1 MIKLENVHKSF
12 GSTEVLKGVSIEV
25 PTGSVTVILGPS
37 GSGKTTLLR
46 SINFLEPA
54 DKGTM
59 SLDDKVFDMA
69 AATKKE
75 ILEVRRNTA
84 MVFQNYNLFTNMT
97 ALENVKEGLV
107 LVQKMGRYE
116 ALIKAEYYLEKVGMI
131 NREHFYPVQLSGG
144 QQQRVGIARALALNP
159 KVILFDEPTSALDP
173 ELVGE
178 VLEIM
183 KKIAKED
190 NATMIV
196 VTHEIGFAKDV
207 ADQVIFMEGGVVV
220 ETGVPKDIIENPQE
234 ERTKKFLARF
244 SNR

>member
-59 SLDDKVFDMA
+59 ILDDKVFDMA
-69 AATKKE
+69 AASKKE

-84 MVFQNYNLFTNMT
+84 MVFQNYNLFANMT

-131 NREHFYPVQLSGG
+131 NREHF
-144 QQQRVGIARALALNP
+144 
-159 KVILFDEPTSALDP
+159 
-173 ELVGE
+173 
-178 VLEIM
+178 
-183 KKIAKED
+183 
-190 NATMIV
+190 
-196 VTHEIGFAKDV
+196 
-207 ADQVIFMEGGVVV
+207 
-220 ETGVPKDIIENPQE
+220 
-234 ERTKKFLARF
+234 
-244 SNR
+244 